1 MNADAAPPS
10 KHSVGWIGLGR
21 IGLPMA
27 QRVLAAG
34 WPLQV
39 WARRPE
45 AAAAVLAAGAT
56 WAHTPE
62 QLARSCSALCTVV
75 GGPSDVQTLHDQ
87 LMPAARPG
95 TLFIDC
101 STAAVHTAQAGQQR
115 PALHGMHSVDAP
127 VTGGVAGAEQ
137 GTLTCFVG
145 GTEDALQRAAPLL
158 QAFCKRIV
166 HCGPAGSG
174 YRTKLVNQTL
184 MAGTLLGLADGAQL
198 ARASGMAAQPL
209 LDALASGTG
218 ASFLLPNYLPRM
230 MSGSGPTTFTLGL
243 LRKDL
248 RLALDEAQQLGLQP
262 RLLQAAWQA
271 VDDACQRHGSE
282 AGVQMLAQG

>member
-1 MNADAAPPS
+1 MNAVADVMS
-10 KHSVGWIGLGR
+10 KHAVGWIGLGR

-27 QRVLAAG
+27 QRVLGAG
-34 WPLQV
+34 WPLHV
-39 WARRPE
+39 WARRRE

-56 WAHTPE
+56 WADTPE
-62 QLARSCSALCTVV
+62 QLARSCNTLCTVV
-75 GGPSDVQTLHDQ
+75 GGPDDVLTLHDRLIPQ
-87 LMPAARPG
+87 AQPG
-95 TLFIDC
+95 TVFIDC
-101 STAAVHTAQAGQQR
+101 STAAVHTAQASQQC
-115 PALHGMHSVDAP
+115 AGVHGVHSVDAP

-145 GTEDALQRAAPLL
+145 GTENALQRATPLL
-158 QAFCKRIV
+158 QTFCKRIV

-184 MAGTLLGLADGAQL
+184 VAGTLLGLADAAQL
-198 ARASGMAAQPL
+198 ARASGLPAQVL
-209 LDALASGTG
+209 LDTVASGTA
-218 ASFLLPNYLPRM
+218 ASFLLPSYLPRM
-230 MSGSGPTTFTLGL
+230 MSGSGPITFTLGL

-248 RLALDEAQQLGLQP
+248 RLALGEAQQLGLQP
-262 RLLQAAWQA
+262 RLLQAACLA